1 MKHHNGKFEVV
12 TFVVTSGRNMTIG
25 VIFEK
30 NVRKGDKGNFF
41 CCFVFFYVKL
51 MEPTMAKLELV
62 IDIIDI
68 PESEIKAFSFCILIL
83 SFS

>member
-1 MKHHNGKFEVV
+1 MKHYNGKFEVV

-25 VIFEK
+25 VIFET
-30 NVRKGDKGNFF
+30 NVRKGDRGIVF

-51 MEPTMAKLELV
+51 MEPKMAKFELV

-68 PESEIKAFSFCILIL
+68 PESEIKAFSFCNLIL